1 MIMYISEE
9 TIRHF
14 ADKGVSVR
22 WYAEQTFEE
31 FKQNEWNKEFKRWY
45 DYSKDSCKEL
55 NPPRNDGS
63 YQSWN
68 YETVAEYE
76 KEIKRFCNQ
85 IIDRHCRPYE
95 YKKLYIEY
103 DGKLIIKKE
112 NVKSKEITIEM
123 IDRLIEKNEK
133 AYSGYYGE
141 FARNMQ
147 RLLKENGLSGTFNVY
162 PTTYGI
168 GVWVIYNWCAQDDID
183 KVTKILDERG
193 IEYYNEYSEA
203 GWVYRY
209 RVSKKADNIA
219 KAA

>member
-1 MIMYISEE
+1 MKITKE
-9 TIRHF
+9 TIKHF

-22 WYAEQTFEE
+22 WYAEQTYEE
-31 FKQNEWNKEFKRWY
+31 FKQNEWNKEYKRWF

-55 NPPRNDGS
+55 NPPTNNGLYHS
-63 YQSWN
+63 YN
-68 YETVAEYE
+68 FDTRKEYE
-76 KEIKRFCNQ
+76 EHIAKFCNQ
-85 IIDRHCRPYE
+85 IIDRHCEPYE
-95 YKKLYIEY
+95 YNRLYIEY

-112 NVKSKEITIEM
+112 NVKGKEVTIEM
-123 IDRLIEKNEK
+123 IDKLIAKNEK

-141 FARNMQ
+141 FAKNMQ
-147 RLLKENGLSGTFNVY
+147 RLLKENGLDRTYNIY

-168 GVWVIYNWCAQDDID
+168 GVWVIFNWGAKDDIE

-209 RVSKKADNIA
+209 KISKKTENIE

>member
-1 MIMYISEE
+1 MRISQE
-9 TIRHF
+9 TIKHF
-14 ADKGVSVR
+14 ADKGISVR
-22 WYAEQTFEE
+22 WYAEKTFEE
-31 FKQNEWNKEFKRWY
+31 FKKNQWDKEYKIWF
-45 DYSKDSCKEL
+45 DYSKNSCKEL
-55 NPPRNDGS
+55 NPPKNDGS
-63 YQSWN
+63 YESWN

-76 KEIKRFCNQ
+76 KEIKKFCDR
-85 IIDRHCRPYE
+85 IIDRHCEPYE
-95 YKKLYIEY
+95 YNRLYIEY

-123 IDRLIEKNEK
+123 IDKLIAKNEK

-141 FARNMQ
+141 FAKNMQ
-147 RLLKENGLSGTFNVY
+147 RLLNENGLTDKFSVY

-168 GVWVIYNWCAQDDID
+168 GIWVIFNYSAKEEIK
-183 KVTKILDERG
+183 KVTKILNDRG

-209 RVSKKADNIA
+209 KVSKKAENIA

>member
-1 MIMYISEE
+1 MIITKE
-9 TIRHF
+9 TIKHF
-14 ADKGVSVR
+14 ANKGISVR
-22 WYAEQTFEE
+22 WYAEKTFEE
-31 FKQNEWNKEFKRWY
+31 FKKNQWNKEYKRWF
-45 DYSKDSCKEL
+45 DYSKNSCKEL
-55 NPPRNDGS
+55 NPPKNDGS
-63 YQSWN
+63 YESWN

-76 KEIKRFCNQ
+76 KEIKKFCDQ
-85 IIDRHCRPYE
+85 IIDRHCAPYE
-95 YKKLYIEY
+95 YNRLYIEY

-123 IDRLIEKNEK
+123 IDKLIAKNEK

-141 FARNMQ
+141 FAKNMQ
-147 RLLKENGLSGTFNVY
+147 RLLNENGLTDKFSVY

-168 GVWVIYNWCAQDDID
+168 GVWVIFNYSAKEEIN
-183 KVTKILDERG
+183 KVTKILNDRG

-209 RVSKKADNIA
+209 KVSKKAENIA

>member
-1 MIMYISEE
+1 MEISKE
-9 TIRHF
+9 TIKHF
-14 ADKGVSVR
+14 ANKGISVR
-22 WYAEQTFEE
+22 WYAEKTYEE
-31 FKQNEWNKEFKRWY
+31 FKKNQWEKEYKIWFN
-45 DYSKDSCKEL
+45 YSKNSCKEL

-76 KEIKRFCNQ
+76 KEIKKFCDR
-85 IIDRHCRPYE
+85 IIDRHCAPYE
-95 YKKLYIEY
+95 YNRLYIEY

-123 IDRLIEKNEK
+123 IDKLIAKNEK

-141 FARNMQ
+141 FAKNMQ
-147 RLLKENGLSGTFNVY
+147 RLLNENGLTDKFSVY

-168 GVWVIYNWCAQDDID
+168 GIWVIFNSFAKEEIN
-183 KVTKILDERG
+183 KVTKILNDRG

-209 RVSKKADNIA
+209 KVSKKAENIA

>member
-1 MIMYISEE
+1 MRISKE
-9 TIRHF
+9 TIKHF
-14 ADKGVSVR
+14 ANKGISVR
-22 WYAEQTFEE
+22 WYAEKTYEE
-31 FKQNEWNKEFKRWY
+31 FKKNQWDKEYKIWF
-45 DYSKDSCKEL
+45 DYSKNSCKEL

-76 KEIKRFCNQ
+76 KEIKKFCDR
-85 IIDRHCRPYE
+85 IIDRHCEPYE
-95 YKKLYIEY
+95 YNRLYIEY

-123 IDRLIEKNEK
+123 IDKLIAKNEK

-141 FARNMQ
+141 FAKNMQ
-147 RLLKENGLSGTFNVY
+147 KLLNENGLTDKFSVY

-168 GVWVIYNWCAQDDID
+168 GIWVIFNYSAKDEIK
-183 KVTKILDERG
+183 KVTKILNDRG

-209 RVSKKADNIA
+209 KVSKKADNIA

>member
-1 MIMYISEE
+1 MRISKE
-9 TIRHF
+9 TIKHF
-14 ADKGVSVR
+14 ANKGINVR
-22 WYAEQTFEE
+22 WYAEKTYEE
-31 FKQNEWNKEFKRWY
+31 FKKNQWDKEYKRWF
-45 DYSKDSCKEL
+45 DYSKNSCKEL

-76 KEIKRFCNQ
+76 KEIKKFCDR
-85 IIDRHCRPYE
+85 IIDRHCDPYE
-95 YKKLYIEY
+95 YNKLYIEY
-103 DGKLIIKKE
+103 DGKLIVKKE

-123 IDRLIEKNEK
+123 IDKLIAKNEK

-141 FARNMQ
+141 FAKNMQ
-147 RLLKENGLSGTFNVY
+147 KLINDNGLADKFSVY

-168 GVWVIYNWCAQDDID
+168 GIWVIFNYSAKEEIN
-183 KVTKILDERG
+183 KVTKILNDRG

-209 RVSKKADNIA
+209 KVSKKAGNIA

>member
-1 MIMYISEE
+1 MEISKE
-9 TIRHF
+9 TIKHF
-14 ADKGVSVR
+14 ADKGISVR
-22 WYAEQTFEE
+22 WYAEKTFEE
-31 FKQNEWNKEFKRWY
+31 FKKNQWEKEYKIWF
-45 DYSKDSCKEL
+45 DYSKNSCKEL

-76 KEIKRFCNQ
+76 KEIKKFCDR
-85 IIDRHCRPYE
+85 IIDRHCEPYE
-95 YKKLYIEY
+95 YNRLYIEY

-123 IDRLIEKNEK
+123 IDKLIAKNEK

-141 FARNMQ
+141 FAKNMQ
-147 RLLKENGLSGTFNVY
+147 KLLNENGLTDKFSVY

-168 GVWVIYNWCAQDDID
+168 GIWVIFNYSAKEEIN
-183 KVTKILDERG
+183 KVTKILNDRG

-209 RVSKKADNIA
+209 KVSKKAENIA

>member
-1 MIMYISEE
+1 MRISKE
-9 TIRHF
+9 TIKHF
-14 ADKGVSVR
+14 ANKGIIVR
-22 WYAEQTFEE
+22 WYAEKTYEE
-31 FKQNEWNKEFKRWY
+31 FRKNQWDKEYKIWF

-76 KEIKRFCNQ
+76 KEIKKFCDR
-85 IIDRHCRPYE
+85 IIDRHCDPYE
-95 YKKLYIEY
+95 YNRLYIEY

-123 IDRLIEKNEK
+123 IDKLIAKNEK

-141 FARNMQ
+141 FAKNMQ
-147 RLLKENGLSGTFNVY
+147 KLLNKNGLTDKFSVY

-168 GVWVIYNWCAQDDID
+168 GIWVIFNYSAKEEIN
-183 KVTKILDERG
+183 KVTKILNDRG

-209 RVSKKADNIA
+209 KVSKKAENIA